1 MAAVSRDVASA
12 GFRDGV
18 RARVAGEPADGG
30 LTLVG
35 PDADGVMRVDGAA
48 MPVAFR
54 RYDEAHALLVESGR
68 TVQVLLGPARRRP
81 RDGMVVRV
89 VVVNGWRFEVEI
101 EAASRAALRAR
112 ASRDPRTMA
121 AAGRMEVRAI
131 IPGRVV
137 EVSAAPGDRVVAGDQ
152 LAVLEA
158 MKMQNE
164 LRSPRDGTVERVL
177 AVVGENVEVGDL
189 LFIVS

>member
-1 MAAVSRDVASA
+1 MSRDAASVWL
-12 GFRDGV
+12 RDGV
-18 RARVAGEPADGG
+18 CARVAGEPADGG

-35 PDADGVMRVDGAA
+35 PDAEGVLRVDGAP

-54 RYDEAHALLVESGR
+54 RFDEEHALLVESGR
-68 TVQVLLGPARRRP
+68 TVQVLFEPARRRP
-81 RDGMVVRV
+81 RDGVVVRA

-101 EAASRAALRAR
+101 EAATRAALRAR
-112 ASRDPRTMA
+112 ASRDPGSVV
-121 AAGRMEVRAI
+121 AAGRTEVRAI
-131 IPGRVV
+131 IPGRLV
-137 EVSAAPGDRVVAGDQ
+137 EVSAAAGDRVVAGDQ